1 MKHCRAC
8 LSIMPNNNL
17 LVLFTGLACF
27 NSTSTTSYVYN
38 DSPELLCLVV
48 SFSPLR
54 NPSALF
60 PGAAP
65 AQHPLVTDH
74 RDVAWRGAFPG
85 LPVTAA
91 GLSGL
96 PPVYEP

>member
-1 MKHCRAC
+1 MRHGRAC
-8 LSIMPNNNL
+8 LSIMPNNDL

-27 NSTSTTSYVYN
+27 NSASTTSSVYN
-38 DSPELLCLVV
+38 DSPEPLCLIV

-65 AQHPLVTDH
+65 AQHPLVTDQC
-74 RDVAWRGAFPG
+74 DVARRGAFPG
-85 LPVTAA
+85 LPVSPA

-96 PPVYEP
+96 PPLHEP